1 MSDSDDDMP
10 PPLEDMS
17 AQVSAAQARKK
28 QVGGSTI
35 AASKT
40 INADFDDGEE
50 IRLVPK
56 KKPETAASLSHPAIT
71 RIAPSEDLQPL
82 SGSAAPKKPLI

>member
-17 AQVSAAQARKK
+17 AHVEAMQARKQK
-28 QVGGSTI
+28 NTTGPLKSNL
-35 AASKT
+35 AAS
-40 INADFDDGEE
+40 AQDDDDGEE

-56 KKPETAASLSHPAIT
+56 KQQPS
-71 RIAPSEDLQPL
+71 RIAMTPDDTPASSSTP
-82 SGSAAPKKPLI
+82 

>member
-28 QVGGSTI
+28 QMGGAVT
-35 AASKT
+35 AASKNV
-40 INADFDDGEE
+40 NADLDDGEE

-56 KKPETAASLSHPAIT
+56 KKPETTASITHTTNT
-71 RIAPSEDLQPL
+71 RIEPS
-82 SGSAAPKKPLI
+82 